1 MDQGMFQSRKE
12 AESTT
17 LGELLKRHLC
27 ERTIK
32 KKGTESEACR
42 IRVLIRHALANR
54 AQHLVTF
61 QIAKIVIIGIIR
73 LDGEN

>member
-17 LGELLKRHLC
+17 LGELLERHLC

-32 KKGTESEACR
+32 KKGAEPEACR
-42 IRVLIRHALANR
+42 IRALIRHPLANR

-73 LDGEN
+73 FDGEN